1 MASLRDQLLNAGL
14 IDKKKAQAA
23 QKEQREKMWQ
33 QKKGQKSDLDE
44 AKLLAEKALK
54 EKAERSKALNRQQ
67 RELAEQ
73 QAIQAQIKQLIEMNR
88 INRAQ
93 GEITYQFADAQ
104 KVKTI
109 RVTPKLQDQLAYG
122 TIGLVRLG
130 TGYELLPKQ
139 IIEKIAQRDT
149 ACIVVL
155 NINTAPQT
163 DEDDPYANYQI
174 PDDLMW

>member
-23 QKEQREKMWQ
+23 QKVQREQAWQ
-33 QKKGQKSDLDE
+33 QKKGQKTQLDE
-44 AKLLAEKALK
+44 AKLLAEKALQ
-54 EKAERSKALNRQQ
+54 EKAERSKELNRQQ
-67 RELAEQ
+67 RGLAEQ
-73 QAIQAQIKQLIEMNR
+73 QAVQAQIKQLIGMNR
-88 INRAQ
+88 ISRAQ

-109 RVTPKLQDQLAYG
+109 RVTPKLQEQLAYG
-122 TIGLVRLG
+122 IIGLVRFG
-130 TGYELLPKQ
+130 KGYELIPKQ
-139 IIEKIAQRDT
+139 IIDKIAQRDA

-155 NINTAPQT
+155 NANSAPQT
-163 DEDDPYANYQI
+163 DEEDPYANYQI